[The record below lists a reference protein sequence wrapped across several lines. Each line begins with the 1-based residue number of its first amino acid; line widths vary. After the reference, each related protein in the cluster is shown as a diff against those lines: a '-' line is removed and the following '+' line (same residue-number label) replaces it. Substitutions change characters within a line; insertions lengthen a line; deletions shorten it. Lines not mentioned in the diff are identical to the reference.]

1 MGGPTRHSV
10 ALFMAAEAADCEITT
25 TNQETSIMS
34 TTAPFP
40 APATATAPT
49 AGQQGI
55 QVAPSSPLSISSLV
69 LGLVSIFAGWTF
81 FAPIAG
87 LVTGIMALSREPH
100 SRTMAIW
107 GIVINAVMLGGM
119 IIVVLVM
126 IVAGLAAL
134 PFLPLAFL

>member
-1 MGGPTRHSV
+1 MV
-10 ALFMAAEAADCEITT
+10 
-25 TNQETSIMS
+25 
-34 TTAPFP
+34 
-40 APATATAPT
+40 
-49 AGQQGI
+49 GQQGVP
-55 QVAPSSPLSISSLV
+55 VAPSSPLSITSLV

-81 FAPIAG
+81 FAPVAG

-107 GIVINAVMLGGM
+107 GIVINGVMLAGM
-119 IIVVLVM
+119 ITVVLVM